1 MCDKSGRESNVS
13 KTPKPNKKEKKTK
26 KKERSFLFVLCYLVF
41 GILHVGFGVAV
52 CVTVVNCL
60 EFVTVLANSILV
72 LMFCCT
78 GFFCS
83 MDDRVP
89 SVAVRV
95 HLVKALR
102 GIGI

>member
-1 MCDKSGRESNVS
+1 M
-13 KTPKPNKKEKKTK
+13 
-26 KKERSFLFVLCYLVF
+26 
-41 GILHVGFGVAV
+41 
-52 CVTVVNCL
+52 TVVNSL
-60 EFVTVLANSILV
+60 ECVTVLANSILE

-83 MDDRVP
+83 MDERVP

-102 GIGI
+102 GMGI

>member
-1 MCDKSGRESNVS
+1 MRERESNVS
-13 KTPKPNKKEKKTK
+13 KTPKPNKKEKQTNK
-26 KKERSFLFVLCYLVF
+26 KAGPFYLVF
-41 GILHVGFGVAV
+41 GILHVVFGVAV

-60 EFVTVLANSILV
+60 ECCTVLENSILV

>member
-1 MCDKSGRESNVS
+1 
-13 KTPKPNKKEKKTK
+13 
-26 KKERSFLFVLCYLVF
+26 
-41 GILHVGFGVAV
+41 
-52 CVTVVNCL
+52 VTVVNSL
-60 EFVTVLANSILV
+60 ECVTVLANSILE

-83 MDDRVP
+83 MDERVP

-102 GIGI
+102 GMGI

>member
-1 MCDKSGRESNVS
+1 M
-13 KTPKPNKKEKKTK
+13 
-26 KKERSFLFVLCYLVF
+26 
-41 GILHVGFGVAV
+41 
-52 CVTVVNCL
+52 TVVNSL
-60 EFVTVLANSILV
+60 ECVTVLANSILV
-72 LMFCCT
+72 LMFCFA
-78 GFFCS
+78 GFLAS